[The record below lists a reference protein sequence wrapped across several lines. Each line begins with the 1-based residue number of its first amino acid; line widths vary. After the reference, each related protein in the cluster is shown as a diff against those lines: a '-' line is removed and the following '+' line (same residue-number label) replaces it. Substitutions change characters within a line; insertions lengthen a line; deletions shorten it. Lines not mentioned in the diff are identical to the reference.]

1 MDLYLVRHAI
11 AEERDPARW
20 PDDAERPLSA
30 KGVDRFERAA
40 RGLATLVP
48 SVDLVLASPY
58 ARAWHTAEIL
68 AKEASWP
75 LPVRT
80 DELGSERTAE
90 EALATI
96 QAVRGAGAIAAVGH
110 EPNLSELASL
120 VVTGAIDLPLQLK
133 KGAALAV
140 TFVGAIEPGG
150 AYLRWL
156 LPPKALRSLA

>member
-1 MDLYLVRHAI
+1 MDLYIVRHAI
-11 AEERDPARW
+11 AEERDPSRW
-20 PDDAERPLSA
+20 PDDGDRPLSA
-30 KGVDRFERAA
+30 KGIDRFEAEA

-68 AKEASWP
+68 TKEAGWP

-80 DELGSERTAE
+80 DELRSERTAE
-90 EALATI
+90 GSFAAI
-96 QAVRGAGAIAAVGH
+96 QAASGAGSIAAVGH

-120 VVTGAIDLPLQLK
+120 AILGTIDMPIELK
-133 KGAALAV
+133 KGAVLAV
-140 TFVGAIEPGG
+140 TFEGAVAPGR

-156 LPPKALRSLA
+156 LPPKALRSLG